1 MSTNEPVLI
10 TFTIYEKPKDYPDKF
25 VVRRWAVVRG
35 QPNPVPDPKAWA
47 VTDSLEQARAS
58 LPPGLVCIDRYAQD
72 DPVIVET
79 WV

>member
-1 MSTNEPVLI
+1 MPECLLV

-35 QPNPVPDPKAWA
+35 RPNPVPDPKAWA
-47 VTDSLEQARAS
+47 VADSLEMARKA
-58 LPPGLVCIDRYAQD
+58 LPPGLVCTQRYPGD

>member
-1 MSTNEPVLI
+1 MSEALLV
-10 TFTIYEKPKDYPDKF
+10 TFTIYQNPKDYPDKF

-35 QPNPVPDPKAWA
+35 RADPVPDPKAWA
-47 VTDSLEQARAS
+47 VTDSLEMARRA
-58 LPPGLVCIDRYAQD
+58 LPKGLVRTERHAND

>member
-1 MSTNEPVLI
+1 MSANEPLLI

-25 VVRRWAVVRG
+25 VVRRWGVVHGRSM
-35 QPNPVPDPKAWA
+35 PVPDPKAWA
-47 VTDSLEQARAS
+47 VTDSLEMARKS
-58 LPPGLVCIDRYAQD
+58 LPRGLYRTARHPQD